1 MTEITGG
8 VTPLKKIIK
17 KVQARRGGKKS
28 IRTQSRGHIKHKG
41 VKGGKGRAGYGK
53 FTTFQ
58 RREDIK
64 KASGGGGS
72 KSSPPPSNKPIGYD
86 KDGNVIVNN
95 YITTPSSNA
104 TAEAFAGGTGG
115 YWKEW
120 TTEEP
125 YEFSESYQGFWD
137 KRIGDKSKW
146 SKGMKRYIEKHG
158 GDLEK
163 AYAEWYKVSSD
174 PKNVE
179 ARRRSMGTTTK
190 HHREW
195 VSTGGTGSYA
205 TASASSG

>member
-8 VTPLKKIIK
+8 VTPLKKIIA

-28 IRTQSRGHIKHKG
+28 VRTQSRGHIKHKG
-41 VKGGKGRAGYGK
+41 VKGSTGRAGYGK

-86 KDGNVIVNN
+86 KDGNVVVNN
-95 YITTPSSNA
+95 YITAPSSNA
-104 TAEAFAGGTGG
+104 NAEAFAGGTGG

-146 SKGMKRYIEKHG
+146 SKGMKQYIDKHG

-179 ARRRSMGTTTK
+179 ARRRSAGTTTK
-190 HHREW
+190 PHREW